1 MAFLQKR
8 ALALRKGKFEQARE
22 IQEEMT
28 KYKNENLADLTTPR
42 VFYCT
47 FHHEYA
53 YHLAIE
59 VNKKEQFSFLKEQVN
74 IKEATEPTDIIW
86 ENRHIRKNWRTL
98 RWMCARMIMIIFA
111 FIGFALIIILL
122 KNKLAVQYVSNPPG
136 INCDN
141 VVEVYGDNLQQVA
154 YRE

>member
-1 MAFLQKR
+1 MKLDENQNAPQSTYAVGDLQLAFDNTKIMAFLQKR

-28 KYKNENLADLTTPR
+28 KYKSENLADLTTPR

-59 VNKKEQFSFLKEQVN
+59 VNKKSN
-74 IKEATEPTDIIW
+74 S
-86 ENRHIRKNWRTL
+86 
-98 RWMCARMIMIIFA
+98 
-111 FIGFALIIILL
+111 
-122 KNKLAVQYVSNPPG
+122 VS
-136 INCDN
+136 
-141 VVEVYGDNLQQVA
+141 
-154 YRE
+154 